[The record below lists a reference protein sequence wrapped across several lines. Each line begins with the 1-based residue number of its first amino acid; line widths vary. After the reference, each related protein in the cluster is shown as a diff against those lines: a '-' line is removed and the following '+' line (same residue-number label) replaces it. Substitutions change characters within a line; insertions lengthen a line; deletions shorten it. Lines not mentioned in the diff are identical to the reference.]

1 MVEFVQ
7 NLKISKTA
15 LIRKSAN
22 RLELNIDN
30 TFNVEGLCKEKGL
43 DKVILQKNNATL
55 FLDGPSYLC
64 IIL

>member
-7 NLKISKTA
+7 NLEISKTA
-15 LIRKSAN
+15 LIRKSVK

-43 DKVILQKNNATL
+43 DKVILQQK
-55 FLDGPSYLC
+55 
-64 IIL
+64 